1 MTDTKAKLQTEI
13 KQLLEDKIVDVFIAF
28 KKADA
33 PLRPQPAFFRS
44 AYELD
49 QLEYNSL
56 CQNNLANYLT
66 RYPQETKI
74 GIVVRGCESRSVN
87 ALVVE
92 KQHPRENLY
101 MIGIPCHGIVDIKK
115 IINKTGEDASKYL
128 EDQDEVSVIYHGER
142 VTFSREEVL
151 HDSCLRCVHPNPV
164 NADIVLGDP
173 LPEGDPTVIRQS
185 VESFEAL
192 DKDQRFAWFR
202 QEAERCIRCYACREA
217 CPMCYCT
224 ECFVDHA
231 TPHWTE
237 SNISPAGTQ
246 AWHII
251 RAFHIAGRCTSCGAC
266 ERACPMDIKMTYLTD
281 KLNEDML
288 GIYQFEAGMD
298 DKTQPPFASFNMD
311 DKKRFVA

>member
-1 MTDTKAKLQTEI
+1 MSELETKLNHEI
-13 KQLLEDKIVDVFIAF
+13 TRLLEDEVVDVVIAF
-28 KKADA
+28 RKADA

-44 AYELD
+44 AFELGE
-49 QLEYNSL
+49 LEYNGL

-87 ALVVE
+87 ALIVE

-101 MIGIPCHGIVDIKK
+101 LIGVPCEGIVDIRK
-115 IINKTGEDASKYL
+115 IISKTGENVSDYM
-128 EDQDEVSVIYHGER
+128 EDEDKVSVIFDGKR
-142 VTFSREEVL
+142 VEFQRKELL

-164 NADIVLGDP
+164 NPDILIGDP
-173 LPEGDPTVIRQS
+173 LPEGDPSIVRQA
-185 VESFEAL
+185 VKSFEAL
-192 DKDQRFAWFR
+192 DKEERFAWFR
-202 QEAERCIRCYACREA
+202 HEAERCIRCYACREA

-231 TPHWTE
+231 TPRWTE

-251 RAFHIAGRCTSCGAC
+251 RAFHLAGRCTSCGAC

-288 GIYQFEAGMD
+288 ANYQFEAGLD
-298 DKTQPPFASFNMD
+298 DKTQPPFASFNLD
-311 DKKRFVA
+311 DKNRFVA